1 LEGGTISKNNYNME
15 VKRKPKE
22 PTSFLLRR
30 FTQKV
35 RESGILVE
43 AKKSQF
49 FEKKPSRGQRR
60 KSALE
65 REKKRRVKVRLKKMG
80 KL

>member
-1 LEGGTISKNNYNME
+1 ME
-15 VKRKPKE
+15 VRRRPKE

-49 FEKKPSRGQRR
+49 FEKKQSKGQRR
-60 KSALE
+60 KGALE
-65 REKKRRVKVRLKKMG
+65 REIKRKEKTRLKKLG
-80 KL
+80 RI

>member
-1 LEGGTISKNNYNME
+1 ME

-30 FTQKV
+30 FTQRV

-49 FEKKPSRGQRR
+49 YRKKLSRGRR
-60 KSALE
+60 RVNALE
-65 REKKRRVKVRLKKMG
+65 REIKRREKIRLKKLG
-80 KL
+80 RI

>member
-1 LEGGTISKNNYNME
+1 ME
-15 VKRKPKE
+15 IKRKPKE
-22 PTSFLLRR
+22 NIAMLLRR

-43 AKKSQF
+43 AKKAQF
-49 FEKKPSRGQRR
+49 HRKKPSRGQRR

-65 REKKRRVKVRLKKMG
+65 REKRRRERIKLKKLG
-80 KL
+80 RL

>member
-1 LEGGTISKNNYNME
+1 ME
-15 VKRKPKE
+15 VRRKPKE

-35 RESGILVE
+35 RESGILIQ

-49 FEKKPSRGQRR
+49 FSKKQSRLQRR
-60 KSALE
+60 KGALE
-65 REKKRRVKVRLKKMG
+65 RVAKRKAKLRLKKMG
-80 KL
+80 KE

>member
-1 LEGGTISKNNYNME
+1 ME
-15 VKRKPKE
+15 IKRKSKE

-30 FTQKV
+30 FTQRV

-49 FEKKPSRGQRR
+49 YRKKLSRSRR
-60 KSALE
+60 RTNALE
-65 REKKRRVKVRLKKMG
+65 REKRRREKIRLKKMG
-80 KL
+80 KI

>member
-1 LEGGTISKNNYNME
+1 ME
-15 VKRKPKE
+15 VKKKPKE

-49 FEKKPSRGQRR
+49 YRKKPSRGQRR

-65 REKKRRVKVRLKKMG
+65 REAKRRQRIRLKKLG
-80 KL
+80 RI

>member
-1 LEGGTISKNNYNME
+1 ME
-15 VKRKPKE
+15 VRRKPKE

-30 FTQKV
+30 FTQRV

-49 FEKKPSRGQRR
+49 YKKNLSRGRR
-60 KSALE
+60 RVNALE
-65 REKKRRVKVRLKKMG
+65 REKKRKEKIRLKKLG
-80 KL
+80 RI

>member
-1 LEGGTISKNNYNME
+1 ME

-49 FEKKPSRGQRR
+49 YKRKPSKGQRR

-65 REKKRRVKVRLKKMG
+65 REKKRKEKTRLKKLG
-80 KL
+80 RL

>member
-1 LEGGTISKNNYNME
+1 ME

-35 RESGILVE
+35 RESGILIE
-43 AKKSQF
+43 AKKKQHYN
-49 FEKKPSRGQRR
+49 KKQSRGQRR
-60 KSALE
+60 KEALE
-65 REKKRRVKVRLKKMG
+65 REVKRKQKTRLKKLG
-80 KL
+80 RI

>member
-1 LEGGTISKNNYNME
+1 ME

-35 RESGILVE
+35 RESGILVQ
-43 AKKSQF
+43 AKKKQFHSKSQ
-49 FEKKPSRGQRR
+49 SRLQRR
-60 KSALE
+60 KGALE
-65 REKKRRVKVRLKKMG
+65 RVAKRRVKVRLKKLG
-80 KL
+80 KA

>member
-1 LEGGTISKNNYNME
+1 ME
-15 VKRKPKE
+15 VKRKAKE

-35 RESGILVE
+35 RESGILLE

-49 FEKKPSRGQRR
+49 HSKKQSKLQRR
-60 KSALE
+60 KGALE
-65 REKKRRVKVRLKKMG
+65 RVIKRRAKIRLKKMG
-80 KL
+80 KA

>member
-1 LEGGTISKNNYNME
+1 ME
-15 VKRKPKE
+15 IKRKPKE

-49 FEKKPSRGQRR
+49 FERKPSRGQRR

-65 REKKRRVKVRLKKMG
+65 REAKRRQKIRLKKLG
-80 KL
+80 RI

>member
-1 LEGGTISKNNYNME
+1 ME
-15 VKRKPKE
+15 VKRRPKE

-30 FTQKV
+30 FTQKI

-49 FEKKPSRGQRR
+49 FEKKQSKGQRR
-60 KSALE
+60 KGALE
-65 REKKRRVKVRLKKMG
+65 RETKRKEKTRLKKLG
-80 KL
+80 RI

>member
-1 LEGGTISKNNYNME
+1 ME

-30 FTQKV
+30 FTQKI

-49 FEKKPSRGQRR
+49 YERKLSRGQRR
-60 KSALE
+60 KGALE
-65 REKKRRVKVRLKKMG
+65 REKKRKEKIRLKKMG
-80 KL
+80 RL

>member
-1 LEGGTISKNNYNME
+1 ME
-15 VKRKPKE
+15 VKRRPKE

-49 FEKKPSRGQRR
+49 FEKKQSKGQRR
-60 KSALE
+60 KGALE
-65 REKKRRVKVRLKKMG
+65 REIKRKEKTRLKKLG
-80 KL
+80 RI

>member
-1 LEGGTISKNNYNME
+1 ME
-15 VKRKPKE
+15 IKRKAKE

-35 RESGILVE
+35 RESGILVQAKRSQFH
-43 AKKSQF
+43 AKKQS
-49 FEKKPSRGQRR
+49 KLQRR

-65 REKKRRVKVRLKKMG
+65 RVAKRKVKARLKKLG
-80 KL
+80 KI

>member
-1 LEGGTISKNNYNME
+1 ME
-15 VKRKPKE
+15 IKKKPKE

-49 FEKKPSRGQRR
+49 YERKPSRGQRR
-60 KSALE
+60 KNALE
-65 REKKRRVKVRLKKMG
+65 RETKRRQRIRLKKLG
-80 KL
+80 RI

>member
-1 LEGGTISKNNYNME
+1 ME
-15 VKRKPKE
+15 IRRKPKE

-30 FTQKV
+30 FTQKM

-49 FEKKPSRGQRR
+49 HSKKASKLQRR
-60 KSALE
+60 KNALE
-65 REKKRRVKVRLKKMG
+65 RVGKRKEKMRLRKLG
-80 KL
+80 KI

>member
-1 LEGGTISKNNYNME
+1 ME
-15 VKRKPKE
+15 VRRKPKE

-35 RESGILVE
+35 RESGILIE

-49 FEKKPSRGQRR
+49 FEKKQSKGQRR

-65 REKKRRVKVRLKKMG
+65 REGKRKTKMKLKKLG